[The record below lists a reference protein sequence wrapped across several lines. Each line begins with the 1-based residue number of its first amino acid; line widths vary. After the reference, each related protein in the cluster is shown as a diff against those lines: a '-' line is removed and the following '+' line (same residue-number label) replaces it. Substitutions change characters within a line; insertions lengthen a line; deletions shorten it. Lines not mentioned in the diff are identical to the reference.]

1 MIEVIDIGLSSIG
14 SVKNA
19 FQELTN
25 FNVKVISRADQSR
38 SPRVFVLPGNGNFGE
53 ASLRLEREGFKELLV
68 EHVNTDKGKLI
79 GICLGMQ
86 LLGNGSD
93 ESPEH
98 LGLGFADMHAQ
109 KLIRAKDEDTNPPNI
124 GWSELSRV
132 GDSFSELPL
141 MRSVFFSHSFAFIKP
156 KLIPSGLGL
165 LTSHFGSHEFVA
177 AMRNEHILGFQFHPE
192 KSSLYGSILLQSSL
206 KWAGLD

>member
-25 FNVKVISRADQSR
+25 VNVKVISNADQSD

-53 ASLRLEREGFKELLV
+53 ASMRLEREGFKELLV
-68 EHVNTDKGKLI
+68 DHVNTYKGKLI

-86 LLGNGSD
+86 LLASGSD
-93 ESPEH
+93 ESPEQ
-98 LGLGFADMHAQ
+98 LGLGLVDMHAQ
-109 KLIRAKDEDTNPPNI
+109 KLIKVKDEDANPPNI
-124 GWSELSRV
+124 GWAELSRE
-132 GDSFSELPL
+132 GNSFADLHL
-141 MRSVFFSHSFAFIKP
+141 MGSVFFSHSFAFAKP
-156 KLIPSGLGL
+156 KLSPESLEV
-165 LTSHFGSHEFVA
+165 LTSNFGSHEFVA

-192 KSSLYGSILLQSSL
+192 KSSLYGSMLLQSSL
-206 KWAGLD
+206 KWAGYD